1 MFFRGSRYE
10 PIAEASLI
18 DKDGR
23 TIRYKRM
30 RFVPQVQ
37 TRPRLFIKAQLG
49 DRPDLIAFRSVGDPE
64 QFWRLCDLNLIDR
77 PVDLTAVPGQL
88 VAIPSPEGGG

>member
-10 PIAEASLI
+10 PIAEASLVG
-18 DKDGR
+18 KDGR

-37 TRPRLFIKAQLG
+37 ARPRLFAKVELG
-49 DRPDLIAFRSVGDPE
+49 DRPDLIAFRSIGDPE
-64 QFWRLCDLNLIDR
+64 QFWRLCDLNLIRR
-77 PVDLTAVPGQL
+77 PVDLTAVPGRA